1 MTQGYEATHSGK
13 FLEDTVVRELSAR
26 EFLFREWRDDCG
38 NGDMFTQKVVVRNVP
53 YNSLYGCRSRSEFV
67 INFYTRKIR
76 VECRWQE
83 TSGSVDEKF
92 PYLLRNAVEYMPENE
107 VLIFLGGDG
116 ARLEAVNWLKAES
129 AKVKAKKIHVIN
141 INEFMQWVRRE
152 LVEREANSQ
161 WSKMWKKP
169 FVKT

>member
-1 MTQGYEATHSGK
+1 
-13 FLEDTVVRELSAR
+13 
-26 EFLFREWRDDCG
+26 
-38 NGDMFTQKVVVRNVP
+38 
-53 YNSLYGCRSRSEFV
+53 
-67 INFYTRKIR
+67 
-76 VECRWQE
+76 
-83 TSGSVDEKF
+83 
-92 PYLLRNAVEYMPENE
+92 MPENE